1 MGLTYA
7 RSGVNIA
14 DGDDFVRRIKKSV
27 RPTFSKAVL
36 SDIGAFGAFYD
47 ARFEG
52 YRHPVLVSS
61 VDGVGTKL
69 LVAQRMNR
77 HDTVGQDLVNHCVND
92 ILACGARPLFFLDY
106 FATGRLEPVAAASLL
121 QGFVKACKEN
131 SCALVGGETAE
142 MPGLYKDNE
151 YDLSGT
157 IIGVVEKKKILDG
170 KKVRRGDI
178 VIGLPSTGLHTNGF
192 SLARAVLLPVFGFD
206 EFRDDLGDTVGNALL
221 RIHRSYLKPVRRLL
235 EKFSVHGLAH
245 VTGGGILGNTKRIL
259 PRGMRLNIDWG
270 SWERPPLFQLIQ
282 ETGAVPEKEM
292 RRTFNLGV
300 GMTLVVSR
308 TLCDRIMDSLK
319 TMRERPFVMG
329 EIR

>member
-1 MGLTYA
+1 LSLTYA

-14 DGDDFVRRIKKSV
+14 AGDDFVHRIKKSV
-27 RPTFSKAVL
+27 RSTFSKAVL

-47 ARFEG
+47 ARFVG

-142 MPGLYKDNE
+142 MPGLYKNNE

-157 IIGVVEKKKILDG
+157 IIGVVEKKRILDG
-170 KKVRRGDI
+170 TKIQKGDI
-178 VIGLPSTGLHTNGF
+178 VVGLPSTGLHTNGF
-192 SLARAVLLPVFGFD
+192 ALARAVLFPAFGFD
-206 EFRDDLGDTVGNALL
+206 EFRDELDDTIGNALL
-221 RIHRSYLKPVRRLL
+221 RIHRSYLKPVRSLL

-245 VTGGGILGNTKRIL
+245 VTGGGILGNTERIL
-259 PRGMRLNIDWG
+259 SRGMRLNIDWK
-270 SWERPPLFQLIQ
+270 SWERPALFRLIQ
-282 ETGAVPEKEM
+282 ETGAVPEKDM

-308 TLCDRIMDSLK
+308 TSCDRIMDFLK

>member
-1 MGLTYA
+1 LGLTYA
-7 RSGVNIA
+7 RSGVNIVA
-14 DGDDFVRRIKKSV
+14 GDDFVRRIKQSV
-27 RPTFSKAVL
+27 RSTFSKAVL
-36 SDIGAFGAFYD
+36 SDIGAFGALYD
-47 ARFEG
+47 ARFTG

-106 FATGRLEPVAAASLL
+106 FATGRLDTVGAASLL
-121 QGFVKACKEN
+121 KGFVKACKEN

-142 MPGLYKDNE
+142 MPGLYKSNE

-157 IIGVVEKKKILDG
+157 IVGIVEKKKILDG
-170 KKVRRGDI
+170 KKIRRGDI

-192 SLARAVLLPVFGFD
+192 SLARAVLHPVFGFD
-206 EFRDDLGDTVGNALL
+206 EFRDELGDTVGNALL
-221 RIHRSYLKPVRRLL
+221 RIHRSYLKPVSRLL
-235 EKFSVHGLAH
+235 EEFSIHGLAH
-245 VTGGGILGNTKRIL
+245 VTGGGISGNTKRIL
-259 PRGMRLNIDWG
+259 PQGRRLNIDWE
-270 SWERPPLFQLIQ
+270 SWERPPLFRLIQ
-282 ETGAVPEKEM
+282 EAGAVPEEDM

-300 GMTLVVSR
+300 GMTLVVSPAV
-308 TLCDRIMDSLK
+308 CNKIMESLK
-319 TMRERPFVMG
+319 TMREPSFVMG